1 MIMKKIIPEY
11 VKKRAILFF
20 SAIFFVVSLSNI
32 NYDILNPL
40 YLVNGIGG
48 AIMFFYIM
56 LMVALSKENEAKK
69 KARKRDLIITFV
81 LLIALV
87 YYVSEIVVRTLVL
100 SIPYEASQSYAAA
113 VIMLMIMIVIAN
125 I

>member
-1 MIMKKIIPEY
+1 MIMKKLIPEY

-56 LMVALSKENEAKK
+56 LIVALSKENEAKK
-69 KARKRDLIITFV
+69 KARKRELIITLV

-100 SIPYEASQSYAAA
+100 RIPYDASQSYAAA

>member
-56 LMVALSKENEAKK
+56 LIVTLSKENEAKK
-69 KARKRDLIITFV
+69 KARKRELIITLV

-100 SIPYEASQSYAAA
+100 RIPYDASQSYAAA

>member
-81 LLIALV
+81 LFIALV

>member
-1 MIMKKIIPEY
+1 MKKIIPEY